1 MDSSDNFAGQVIF
14 QKSPVTKFQT
24 RLDALIRGQV
34 HEDTEGVFDFFCEA
48 TYDTEEQA
56 SSVVVEVTNPD
67 WGYSDDSD
75 DADELDFFE
84 HMERVEMQLQLTLS
98 SEFLKWAR
106 GEASVLNSVL
116 IEVSNEEFSEIF

>member
-48 TYDTEEQA
+48 TYDTEGRWCTINKYLYA
-56 SSVVVEVTNPD
+56 KKLGRRIS
-67 WGYSDDSD
+67 
-75 DADELDFFE
+75 A
-84 HMERVEMQLQLTLS
+84 
-98 SEFLKWAR
+98 
-106 GEASVLNSVL
+106 
-116 IEVSNEEFSEIF
+116 